1 MKLDLYFAKK
11 SLLFALILLLSASSL
26 FVEATGYKEDY
37 STFNV
42 IGLVTTICG
51 FSIFLY
57 HWYVWV
63 KNKLLSNTITVT
75 DFRIILYLGVT
86 CVSLFTLP
94 VVPGVLDRFSYR
106 KMGALEASW
115 LIYINFIFN
124 ILFGSLPSRITAYVA
139 TLTKENE
146 IESRKNLT
154 RFFCHELRSPLN
166 VAKMAI
172 SLIDKGKDKD
182 KDIIHD
188 IDSEIEAAISLLN
201 NLLEAE
207 KIDDSKLVLVASYCN
222 HSFILNTIKKYAI
235 LASHKNISYKIHN
248 MINIEVNFMLY
259 VDKYKIEQV
268 MRNLISNSIKFTP
281 EYGAVSVTMNVEEG
295 NLVIEVADNGV
306 GVSLNR
312 QCEMFQQF
320 QQLSSTSFGGT
331 GLGLFISKE
340 IALMHNGSLE
350 FSSDGEGQGSL
361 FKLLLPVFDV
371 NDALQVVVE
380 TDDIESNAC
389 TISSVGDEIIKQQ
402 NTKDST
408 LIRIMV
414 CDDSTLN
421 RKYLVKTLKTLLSN
435 SKMAYL
441 NMIPTFQ
448 EVDDGA
454 VLVSCLERDR
464 NNKIDW
470 PTIIFMD
477 NIMTNMNGPD
487 ATKAARLLGFDS
499 FIVGISGNMMTED
512 VSQFFD
518 AGCSHFL
525 GKPVDTTKLETIF
538 LELYSRI
545 KTIP

>member
-1 MKLDLYFAKK
+1 
-11 SLLFALILLLSASSL
+11 
-26 FVEATGYKEDY
+26 
-37 STFNV
+37 
-42 IGLVTTICG
+42 
-51 FSIFLY
+51 
-57 HWYVWV
+57 
-63 KNKLLSNTITVT
+63 
-75 DFRIILYLGVT
+75 
-86 CVSLFTLP
+86 
-94 VVPGVLDRFSYR
+94 
-106 KMGALEASW
+106 
-115 LIYINFIFN
+115 
-124 ILFGSLPSRITAYVA
+124 
-139 TLTKENE
+139 
-146 IESRKNLT
+146 
-154 RFFCHELRSPLN
+154 
-166 VAKMAI
+166 MAI
-172 SLIDKGKDKD
+172 SSIDKEKDKD
-182 KDIIHD
+182 KDIIDD
-188 IDSEIEAAISLLN
+188 IDSEIEAAICLLN

-207 KIDDSKLVLVASYCN
+207 KIDDQKLMLVASYCN
-222 HSFILNTIKKYAI
+222 HSFILSTVKKYAI
-235 LASHKNISYKIHN
+235 LASNKKISYEIHN
-248 MINIEVNFMLY
+248 MININEVNFMLY

-281 EYGAVSVTMNVEEG
+281 EYGAVSVTMKIEEG
-295 NLVIEVADNGV
+295 KLVVEVADNGV
-306 GVSLNR
+306 GVSVNR

-320 QQLSSTSFGGT
+320 QQLSSTSFGGS

-340 IALMHNGSLE
+340 IALIHNGSLE
-350 FSSDGEGQGSL
+350 FSSDGEGQGSS
-361 FKLLLPVFDV
+361 FKLLLPIFDV

-380 TDDIESNAC
+380 TDDIESNTC
-389 TISSVGDEIIKQQ
+389 TISSVETKQQ

-454 VLVSCLERDR
+454 VLVSCLESDR

-525 GKPVDTTKLETIF
+525 GKPVDIIKLETVF
-538 LELYSRI
+538 LELHSRI
-545 KTIP
+545 KTIDTIDKH